1 MLIKSE
7 PEVEVKPS
15 IMCTNVP
22 SVKPRNKRAAR
33 TIEELTAAE
42 VDTDLIALYHDVLE
56 NYKPARVQ
64 KQAGQRITVKGG
76 PLIDASRTLLD
87 TKQFVKIYTHLDDLL
102 DSTPANKLAKPAANA
117 QKAIR
122 VIVTAVMDTRNQGP
136 ALSGL
141 GVNNVKARQRVGTV
155 TRPPPELVFLPS
167 DRRSAISGETPRKPS
182 EICTSCY
189 PISKLLESK
198 DTKE

>member
-1 MLIKSE
+1 MDGKRKRLVDGDDDETPVLIKSE

-122 VIVTAVMDTRNQGP
+122 VIATAVMDTRN
-136 ALSGL
+136 
-141 GVNNVKARQRVGTV
+141 
-155 TRPPPELVFLPS
+155 
-167 DRRSAISGETPRKPS
+167 
-182 EICTSCY
+182 
-189 PISKLLESK
+189 
-198 DTKE
+198 